1 MAESFQAVICLLKR
15 TFPTCIDPLQCVHN
29 NQSVKHIAVQVHG
42 VSLTKCLMTTI
53 PFGAILYRVHML
65 KTLFYRGTEIP

>member
-15 TFPTCIDPLQCVHN
+15 TFPYALILYSVYDS
-29 NQSVKHIAVQVHG
+29 QSVKHISVQVQG

-65 KTLFYRGTEIP
+65 KTLFYREIKIP